1 MGYDEMTATIFKER
15 YLSLHAELYQAAY
28 KLMGDKAEAEDA
40 VQTLYMRL
48 WERRAL
54 LKKVDDDRAYCHK
67 MIENICC
74 DRWRSIARDTDEIL
88 LDDVPDESSAV
99 YEIDDF
105 ERFARQY
112 INDLPE
118 VSRRVMKMRVAG
130 ATTDEIVNHTG
141 VSATNVR
148 TILSRVRM
156 KLKTFYK

>member
-1 MGYDEMTATIFKER
+1 MTAQCFKER
-15 YLSLHAELYQAAY
+15 FLSLHAELYRVAY

-48 WERRAL
+48 WERRMHL
-54 LKKVDDDRAYCHK
+54 NEVGDDRAYCHK

-74 DRWRSIARDTDEIL
+74 DRWRCIARDTDEVL
-88 LDDVPDESSAV
+88 LENLPDESAAA

-105 ERFARQY
+105 EHFALQY

-148 TILSRVRM
+148 TILSRVRQ
-156 KLKTFYK
+156 KLKEFYK

>member
-1 MGYDEMTATIFKER
+1 MTAQRFKER
-15 YLSLHAELYQAAY
+15 FLSLHAELYRVAY

-48 WERRAL
+48 WERRMHL
-54 LKKVDDDRAYCHK
+54 NEVGDDRAYCHK
-67 MIENICC
+67 MIENICF
-74 DRWRSIARDTDEIL
+74 DRWRCIARDTDEVL
-88 LDDVPDESSAV
+88 LENLPDESAAA

-105 ERFARQY
+105 EHFALQY

-118 VSRRVMKMRVAG
+118 VSQRVMKMRVAG

-148 TILSRVRM
+148 TILSRVRQ
-156 KLKTFYK
+156 KLKEFYK

>member
-1 MGYDEMTATIFKER
+1 MGYDEMTAQRFKER
-15 YLSLHAELYQAAY
+15 FLSLHAELYRVAY

-48 WERRAL
+48 WERRVHL
-54 LKKVDDDRAYCHK
+54 DEVGDDRAYCHK

-74 DRWRSIARDTDEIL
+74 DRWRCIARDTDEVL
-88 LDDVPDESSAV
+88 LEDVPDEGTVV

-105 ERFARQY
+105 EHFALRY
-112 INDLPE
+112 INELPE

-148 TILSRVRM
+148 TILSRVRL
-156 KLKTFYK
+156 KLKKFYK